1 MSEQTYDA
9 ATPPPPDSWPGA
21 GGLRSVAPVV
31 PTWPGATTA
40 QGTDSWPGAGP
51 RTKKV
56 RRQKNTAGAVP
67 VRRRP
72 SRVAA
77 ILFPAVAA
85 VILFVLV
92 AVWASIDPDHRAL
105 QMGTLLTVSVLVLG
119 LLVLAGYRQ
128 RR

>member
-1 MSEQTYDA
+1 MPESSHDT

-21 GGLRSVAPVV
+21 GGARSVAPLV
-31 PTWPGATTA
+31 PSWPGAATV
-40 QGTDSWPGAGP
+40 QGVDSWPGAGP
-51 RTKKV
+51 QKKL
-56 RRQKNTAGAVP
+56 RRPKNPAGAAP
-67 VRRRP
+67 ARRRP

-85 VILFVLV
+85 VILFILV

-105 QMGTLLTVSVLVLG
+105 QMATLLTVSVLVLG